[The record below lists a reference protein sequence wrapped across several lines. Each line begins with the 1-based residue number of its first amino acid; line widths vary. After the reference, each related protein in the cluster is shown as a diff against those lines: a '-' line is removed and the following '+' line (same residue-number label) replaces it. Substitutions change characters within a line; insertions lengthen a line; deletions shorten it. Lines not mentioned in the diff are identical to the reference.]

1 VALRQEDLKDPQAQ
15 VLEFPTLAVRRRAAR
30 QQQIVFLRRRVTV
43 AVAALVLAAGLGS
56 IVGGGDPT
64 IRSAP
69 GSPRAVRI
77 QAGDTLWA
85 LAGTYAPGT
94 DPRAFVDEV
103 LRLNGLDGP
112 PAPGERI
119 KLPRSS

>member
-1 VALRQEDLKDPQAQ
+1 MALRQEDLKDPQAQ

-30 QQQIVFLRRRVTV
+30 QQHVVFLRRRVAV
-43 AVAALVLAAGLGS
+43 AVAAVVLAAGLGS
-56 IVGGGDPT
+56 IAGGGET
-64 IRSAP
+64 TVRSAP

-85 LAGTYAPGT
+85 LAGAYAPGI

-103 LRLNGLDGP
+103 LRLNGLDAP
-112 PAPGERI
+112 PAPGTRI
-119 KLPRSS
+119 KLPRSL